1 MRKFLKVN
9 GYNGDID
16 MPRRKTRKSA
26 GYDIVAPE
34 TVFIQPHK
42 FVLIP
47 TNIKVS
53 VEDNEFVMVVP
64 RSSLYKKHKLIM
76 VNSVGVIDAD
86 YFGNPDNDG
95 NVGALLLNDSDDVQV
110 IGKNE
115 AFAQAIIMEYKV
127 TDDDNADGERL
138 GGYGSTDKHYVEK
151 SNNYHDKH
159 YAEMKVQPI
168 DVMQK
173 MLTPEEFIGF
183 LKGNIIKYHLRAGHK
198 AGESDSKDNDK
209 RDRYITWL
217 DEYSARGFIN
227 PREDYFFDTGIYSF
241 MLYDIKRI
249 FNEMLGLT
257 NGK

>member
-1 MRKFLKVN
+1 MRKFLKVD
-9 GYNGDID
+9 GYNGDTD

-47 TNIKVS
+47 TNIKVT
-53 VEDNEFVMVVP
+53 VEDNEFVMIVP

-86 YFGNPDNDG
+86 YFENPDNDG

-127 TDDDNADGERL
+127 TDDDNANGERL
-138 GGYGSTDKHYVEK
+138 GGYGSTDEQKNDNMNT
-151 SNNYHDKH
+151 NNIYHDVH
-159 YAEMKVQPI
+159 YAEMNIQPI
-168 DVMQK
+168 ELDQK
-173 MLTPEEFIGF
+173 IQSHEAFVGGLYQ
-183 LKGNIIKYHLRAGHK
+183 NVVKYHLRAGHK
-198 AGESDSKDNDK
+198 KGEAISKEKDK
-209 RDRYITWL
+209 RNRYISWFIHACRGEYIDPRL
-217 DEYSARGFIN
+217 DY
-227 PREDYFFDTGIYSF
+227 PV
-241 MLYDIKRI
+241 YDFEIEQI
-249 FNEMLGLT
+249 CNEIDEKLKT
-257 NGK
+257 YAK

>member
-1 MRKFLKVN
+1 MRKFLKVD
-9 GYNGDID
+9 GYNGDTD

-47 TNIKVS
+47 TNIKVT
-53 VEDNEFVMVVP
+53 VEDNEFVMIVP

-86 YFGNPDNDG
+86 YFENPDNDG

-138 GGYGSTDKHYVEK
+138 GGYGSTDNTKGG
-151 SNNYHDKH
+151 NPYHDKH

-173 MLTPEEFIGF
+173 MLTPEEFSGF
-183 LKGNIIKYHLRAGHK
+183 LKGNVIKYHMRAGHK
-198 AGESDSKDNDK
+198 QGESIYKDIEK
-209 RDRYITWL
+209 RDRYMAWL
-217 DEYSARGFIN
+217 QKCLKGEHIN
-227 PREDYFFDTGIYSF
+227 PREESDLDEELSINVLVIIDDY
-241 MLYDIKRI
+241 
-249 FNEMLGLT
+249 FNEMLK